1 MSSQEG
7 LLIYWAYPNVQT
19 WWESHFM
26 ATLTDQPGD
35 RRGYH
40 IFRENHIGMSR
51 FTLESVKS
59 RHFRA
64 GSSRFATPSSKF
76 KHPPS
81 MVLRMWFHP
90 RLNRGFWGMFPMI
103 GGRHCMGKKH
113 DPSPYS
119 CSVYESHCWLVISTN
134 SNPKTSNHG
143 ASSSQCVNIDCLEAT
158 NYRFVGN
165 VMKFDE
171 NDLNDPQI

>member
-1 MSSQEG
+1 
-7 LLIYWAYPNVQT
+7 
-19 WWESHFM
+19 M

-40 IFRENHIGMSR
+40 LFRGNHIGMSR

-81 MVLRMWFHP
+81 MVRRMWFRP
-90 RLNRGFWGMFPMI
+90 RLNRGFWGVFPMI
-103 GGRHCMGKKH
+103 GGSIVWEKH
-113 DPSPYS
+113 MTRPHTAAVSMD
-119 CSVYESHCWLVISTN
+119 HIADW
-134 SNPKTSNHG
+134 
-143 ASSSQCVNIDCLEAT
+143 
-158 NYRFVGN
+158 
-165 VMKFDE
+165 
-171 NDLNDPQI
+171 